1 MTLTVIDERTR
12 TNMKTIRW
20 ILVAGL
26 AVISTPALA
35 GSPERLGTGGG
46 DEMRMAVGV
55 RSIGL
60 GSADVGSVTGVE
72 ALFYNPAGIAR
83 AASPTEIMFTYTRL
97 IADMD
102 LNYVAVAQKMGN
114 LGTLGL
120 SVKALS
126 IGDIER
132 TLETAPDGTGE
143 IFSPTYAVIGLTFG
157 RELTDRVSFG
167 GTVSYLNEH
176 ILQENATGLAFDFGF
191 QYDTDYR
198 GLRLGLAMK
207 NVGPS
212 AEFTGSDLER
222 LQQVS
227 GDDPNAAKRALSSS
241 SASFELP
248 TYFQFGLS
256 YPALRGPQ
264 GVLTLHGLYTSNSF
278 MVDEGRIGGEYVY
291 RKDYALRAGYKY
303 TSANSDLF
311 GFTYGAGLRVAIG
324 SSHMWLDYAGET
336 VSDFFD
342 DIQHVGLTFQF

>member
-1 MTLTVIDERTR
+1 
-12 TNMKTIRW
+12 MKTILR
-20 ILVAGL
+20 ILVAAFTLIG
-26 AVISTPALA
+26 TTALA

-60 GSADVGSVTGVE
+60 GGSDVGSVTGAE
-72 ALFYNPAGIAR
+72 ALFYNPAGIAL
-83 AASPTEIMFTYTRL
+83 AGSPTEVMFTYSRL

-102 LNYVAVAQKMGN
+102 LNYVALTQKMGN
-114 LGTLGL
+114 VGTLGL

-132 TLETAPDGTGE
+132 TLESAPDGTGE
-143 IFSPTYAVIGLTFG
+143 IFSPTYAVIGLTYG
-157 RELTDRVSFG
+157 RELTDRVTFG

-176 ILQENATGLAFDFGF
+176 ILQENATGIAFDFGF

-212 AEFTGSDLER
+212 AEFSGSDLER
-222 LQQVS
+222 LQQIS
-227 GDDPNAAKRALSSS
+227 GDDPNATKRALSSS
-241 SASFELP
+241 TAAFELP

-264 GVLTLHGLYTSNSF
+264 GTLTVHGLYTSNSF
-278 MVDEGRIGGEYVY
+278 MVDEGRLGGEYVY
-291 RKDYALRAGYKY
+291 RKDYALRAGYKFT
-303 TSANSDLF
+303 TSDSDLF
-311 GFTYGAGLRVAIG
+311 GFTYGAGLRVPIG

-336 VSDFFD
+336 VSEFFD
-342 DIQHVGLTFQF
+342 DIQHVGLTFEF

>member
-1 MTLTVIDERTR
+1 
-12 TNMKTIRW
+12 MKTILR
-20 ILVAGL
+20 ILVAAFTLIG
-26 AVISTPALA
+26 TPALA

-60 GSADVGSVTGVE
+60 GGSDVGSVTGAE
-72 ALFYNPAGIAR
+72 ALFYNPAGIAL
-83 AASPTEIMFTYTRL
+83 AGSPTEVMFTYSRL

-102 LNYVAVAQKMGN
+102 LNYVALSQKMGN
-114 LGTLGL
+114 VGTLGL

-132 TLETAPDGTGE
+132 TLESAPDGTGE

-157 RELTDRVSFG
+157 RELTDRVTFG

-176 ILQENATGLAFDFGF
+176 ILQENATGVAFDFGF

-207 NVGPS
+207 NIGPS

-222 LQQVS
+222 LQQIS
-227 GDDPNAAKRALSSS
+227 GDDPNATKRALSSS

-264 GVLTLHGLYTSNSF
+264 GTLTVHGLYTSNSF
-278 MVDEGRIGGEYVY
+278 MVDEGRLGGEYVY
-291 RKDYALRAGYKY
+291 RKDYALRAGYKFT
-303 TSANSDLF
+303 TSDSDLF
-311 GFTYGAGLRVAIG
+311 GFTYGAGLRVPIG
-324 SSHMWLDYAGET
+324 TSHMWLDYAGET
-336 VSDFFD
+336 VSEFFD
-342 DIQHVGLTFQF
+342 DIQHVGLTFEF